1 MRQTF
6 GNHMYTSVDGDAPS
20 LHPSYHGS
28 FVHSAAPAAVFT
40 GYGSYHNAALAADFA
55 MQNPHDAIAREIARK
70 EYKRMKKISGRTIT
84 GQPLAIAPRQL
95 QLRHPAHGIAFS
107 PVFQSQHMQRSS
119 HVFVEPV
126 TLQSRETA
134 TVPMTFYSNPIC
146 PFAHRVWLSLLE
158 TQTPHE
164 FTHVPLDPSG
174 KGREWYTPIY
184 RAALGA
190 DNDPDSFGAVPVIR
204 DGDFL
209 MAESAP
215 IARYVFAKSAIKPS
229 PEEDART
236 TVFMEQVAGNIIGP
250 W

>member
-1 MRQTF
+1 M
-6 GNHMYTSVDGDAPS
+6 S
-20 LHPSYHGS
+20 
-28 FVHSAAPAAVFT
+28 
-40 GYGSYHNAALAADFA
+40 
-55 MQNPHDAIAREIARK
+55 
-70 EYKRMKKISGRTIT
+70 SG
-84 GQPLAIAPRQL
+84 P
-95 QLRHPAHGIAFS
+95 
-107 PVFQSQHMQRSS
+107 
-119 HVFVEPV
+119 
-126 TLQSRETA
+126 LQSRQTA
-134 TVPMTFYSNPIC
+134 AVPITFYSNPIC

>member
-1 MRQTF
+1 
-6 GNHMYTSVDGDAPS
+6 
-20 LHPSYHGS
+20 
-28 FVHSAAPAAVFT
+28 VHSAAPAAVFT

-158 TQTPHE
+158 TQTRHE
-164 FTHVPLDPSG
+164 FKHVPLDPSG
-174 KGREWYTPIY
+174 QGREWYTPIY

-190 DNDPDSFGAVPVIR
+190 DQDPDSFGAVPVLR
-204 DGDFL
+204 DGEFL

-236 TVFMEQVAGNIIGP
+236 SIFMEQVGGNIIQP